1 MSSEFMPRYDPSWL
15 LNSGAG
21 FLDVYSNA
29 FLLTHPTFSLYGV
42 DDLAAWADDTP
53 TLRGHLLV
61 KRITQPDPNAVD
73 WLSAQFGAELTGQL
87 DASQAVVIFAN
98 LVQASVAVLLV
109 AEGKILVF
117 GPRLTKSAKPIS
129 LDQFTEMDLG
139 QVVEVTHELLELVVS
154 QLDAIHML
162 YHECHADEED
172 MQNDFDEALQR
183 IGWLLK
189 LEDLV

>member
-1 MSSEFMPRYDPSWL
+1 MPRYDPSWL

-42 DDLAAWADDTP
+42 DDLASWTAETP

-61 KRITQPDPNAVD
+61 KRITQSDPTAVD

-87 DASQAVVIFAN
+87 EATQTVVVFGN
-98 LVQASVAVLLV
+98 LVQVSVAALVVVDGKVLL
-109 AEGKILVF
+109 F
-117 GPRLTKSAKPIS
+117 GPRLSKSAKSIS

-139 QVVEVTHELLELVVS
+139 QVFELTHELLDTVVA

-162 YHECHADEED
+162 DHEDYADEEN
-172 MQNDFDEALQR
+172 MQAEFDEALQR
-183 IGWLLK
+183 MDWLLK

>member
-1 MSSEFMPRYDPSWL
+1 M
-15 LNSGAG
+15 
-21 FLDVYSNA
+21 
-29 FLLTHPTFSLYGV
+29 
-42 DDLAAWADDTP
+42 
-53 TLRGHLLV
+53 
-61 KRITQPDPNAVD
+61 
-73 WLSAQFGAELTGQL
+73 
-87 DASQAVVIFAN
+87 
-98 LVQASVAVLLV
+98 AVLLV

-139 QVVEVTHELLELVVS
+139 QVFEVTHELLELVVS
-154 QLDAIHML
+154 QLDAIHVL
-162 YHECHADEED
+162 DHEDQANAEE

>member
-42 DDLAAWADDTP
+42 DDLAAWTAETP
-53 TLRGHLLV
+53 AIRGHLLV
-61 KRITQPDPNAVD
+61 KQITLSDPTAVD
-73 WLSAQFGAELTGQL
+73 WLSAQFGAELTRQL
-87 DASQAVVIFAN
+87 EATQTVVVFAN
-98 LVQASVAVLLV
+98 LGQVSVAALVVVDGKVLL
-109 AEGKILVF
+109 F
-117 GPRLTKSAKPIS
+117 GPRLSKLAKSVS

-139 QVVEVTHELLELVVS
+139 QVFEVTHELLDTVVS

-162 YHECHADEED
+162 DHEGHADEEN
-172 MQNDFDEALQR
+172 MQTDFDEALQR
-183 IGWLLK
+183 IDWLLK